1 MQVNNFLP
9 ISPSPSLPISPS
21 LPLPLSPS
29 LPLPISNALQV
40 MSSQKELE
48 IKMQFLEEATEHIN
62 TLENVIVEAKNNRKI
77 DLQKINAALR
87 AAHSM
92 KGGAAI
98 MGFQPLSNLSHLLED
113 SFKVLK
119 TGKNPLEVNSSLQSL
134 LLSAIDWLRQI
145 VESISVGRDV
155 DEQWITTFCYPVF
168 EELREILGEPMPED
182 ASDILSTEDNPQKI
196 ISLLFKTEVE
206 GYLQRLES
214 LLKQKESSV
223 LREEMVIMSSQ
234 LGGLGEMLQIPA
246 FIQLC
251 ESIIQ
256 RLSTAVS
263 DGEVEE
269 IAELGLQSWRN
280 TQTLLLA
287 NQLDNLPRTIDKNKN
302 ENCQKLVIDPE
313 FNLVNNFA
321 PNVEEIIQKTAEF
334 TPANKSNREL
344 TVRVPKLELENIN
357 DLFGELTVGR
367 NTVRL
372 QLERISKLIRN
383 LSLRLKT
390 LERENHELRLSYE
403 KFSLQLSTLK
413 PKYYQVEKNSQW
425 HATENIA
432 ASNQKFDL
440 LELERYNQLH
450 TLSQTVMEN
459 IVKIQ
464 EITGDITLN
473 LEDTEQV
480 NHLLNRTS
488 RKLQNS
494 LTKVR
499 MRPLSEI
506 LERLPRALL
515 SLNAEYDKNVRLEI
529 EGADTLMER
538 GILEALNEP
547 LMHIV
552 RNAFA
557 HGIEDNQTRIAVGKP
572 VEGLIKIKTF
582 HQGSRTIITISDDG
596 NGISIERIR
605 ARAQKMG
612 LDAQMLASASDDDLL
627 SLIFEP
633 GFSTSEQVTTL
644 SGRGVGMDVVRNNL
658 ELINGEIA
666 VDSISGKGTT
676 FSLSVPFTLSVA
688 RIVLVETNG
697 IALAFPSDAIQEI
710 CLLENQQ
717 ILPGQNGN
725 LINWQD
731 SLVELTDI
739 GKYLH
744 LNNVISTS
752 SVQEIPPRIED
763 KIVLIISTGNKSIAI
778 KADRCWDEQEV
789 AIRRVEG
796 RIPLPEGFNNCIILD
811 NGRIVPLVSPVQI
824 LNLIAKKDTLNLN
837 STTLSSTS
845 FLSPRNR
852 KNCILIVDDSV
863 NVRRFLALN
872 LERAGYFVEQAKDGQ
887 DALFQLQSGLQVET
901 IICDIEMPR
910 LDGYN
915 FLIRLKSHENLRD
928 IPVIMLSSRTTEK
941 YRQLAMQLGAAVY
954 LTKPYNE
961 HELLQTLKQ
970 VVNKDNTN

>member
-1 MQVNNFLP
+1 
-9 ISPSPSLPISPS
+9 
-21 LPLPLSPS
+21 
-29 LPLPISNALQV
+29 

-48 IKMQFLEEATEHIN
+48 IKMQFLEEASEHIN

-77 DLQKINAALR
+77 DLQQINAALR
-87 AAHSM
+87 AAHSI
-92 KGGAAI
+92 KGGAGI
-98 MGFQPLSNLSHLLED
+98 MGFHALSDLSHLLED

-119 TGKNPLEVNSSLQSL
+119 TRKNTLEIDSSLQSL

-145 VESISVGRDV
+145 VESISVGHDV
-155 DEQWITTFCYPVF
+155 DEQWISTFCYPVF
-168 EELREILGEPMPED
+168 EELRELLGEPTPED
-182 ASDILSTEDNPQKI
+182 AMTILQAEDNPQEI

-223 LREEMVIMSSQ
+223 LREEMVMMSSQ

-251 ESIIQ
+251 ESIVKG
-256 RLSTAVS
+256 LSTAVS
-263 DGEVEE
+263 DTDVEE
-269 IAELGLQSWRN
+269 IANLGLQSWRN
-280 TQTLLLA
+280 TQALLLA
-287 NQLDNLPRTIDKNKN
+287 GRVDNLPTTIDNKQIAN
-302 ENCQKLVIDPE
+302 NQQIGISSELNS
-313 FNLVNNFA
+313 VNDFA
-321 PNVEEIIQKTAEF
+321 PNVEEIIEKTPEF
-334 TPANKSNREL
+334 SPVVKRENQEP
-344 TVRVPKLELENIN
+344 TVRVPSKKLEQIN
-357 DLFGELTVGR
+357 DLFGELTIGR
-367 NTVRL
+367 NTLRL

-383 LSLRLKT
+383 LSIRLKT

-403 KFSLQLSTLK
+403 KFALQLSTLK
-413 PKYYQVEKNSQW
+413 PKYYQVEKNWQW
-425 HATENIA
+425 HPTENI
-432 ASNQKFDL
+432 SENISDTNHKFDA
-440 LELERYNQLH
+440 LELEHYNELH
-450 TLSQTVMEN
+450 TLSQTVVEN

-506 LERLPRALL
+506 LERLPRALHN
-515 SLNAEYDKNVRLEI
+515 LNTEYGKNVNLQI
-529 EGADTLMER
+529 EGANTLMER

-547 LMHIV
+547 LMHLV
-552 RNAFA
+552 RNAFD
-557 HGIEDNQTRIAVGKP
+557 HGIEDNQTRIAAGKS
-572 VEGLIKIKTF
+572 EQGLIKIKTV
-582 HQGSRTIITISDDG
+582 HQSKRTIITISDDG
-596 NGISIERIR
+596 NGIAIEKIR
-605 ARAQKMG
+605 NRAEKMG
-612 LDAQMLASASDDDLL
+612 LDAQMLATATDDDLL

-658 ELINGEIA
+658 ELINGEIT
-666 VDSISGKGTT
+666 VDSVPGQGTT
-676 FSLSVPFTLSVA
+676 FTLSVPFTLSVA
-688 RIVLVETNG
+688 RIVLVESNG
-697 IALAFPSDAIQEI
+697 IPLAFPSEAIKEI

-717 ILPGQNGN
+717 ILPSHDGEV
-725 LINWQD
+725 INWQN
-731 SLVELTDI
+731 SLVELI
-739 GKYLH
+739 NISNYLYF
-744 LNNVISTS
+744 NNIRNTS
-752 SVQEIPPRIED
+752 SIQEIPPRIED
-763 KIVLIISTGNKSIAI
+763 KIVLIISAGNKLVAI
-778 KADRCWDEQEV
+778 QADRCWDEQEV
-789 AIRRVEG
+789 SIRRVEG
-796 RIPLPEGFNNCIILD
+796 SIPLPCGFSNCTILD
-811 NGRIVPLVSPVQI
+811 NGRIAPLVSPAQL

-837 STTLSSTS
+837 SQSLSSTA
-845 FLSPRNR
+845 FLSPKNR

-863 NVRRFLALN
+863 NVRRFLALT

-887 DALFQLQSGLQVET
+887 DALFQLQSGLQVES

-915 FLIRLKSHENLRD
+915 FLIRLKSQENLRE

-970 VVNKDNTN
+970 VVNGDNTN

>member
-1 MQVNNFLP
+1 
-9 ISPSPSLPISPS
+9 
-21 LPLPLSPS
+21 
-29 LPLPISNALQV
+29 

-48 IKMQFLEEATEHIN
+48 IKMQFLEEATEHID

-77 DLQKINAALR
+77 DLQRINAALR

-98 MGFQPLSNLSHLLED
+98 MGFHALSDLSHLLED

-119 TGKNPLEVNSSLQSL
+119 TGKKPLEVDSSLQSL

-145 VESISVGRDV
+145 VESISVGHDV
-155 DEQWITTFCYPVF
+155 NEQWITTFCYPVF
-168 EELREILGEPMPED
+168 EELRQILGEPAPED
-182 ASDILSTEDNPQKI
+182 AMSILATEENPQEI

-214 LLKQKESSV
+214 LLKQKESAV
-223 LREEMVIMSSQ
+223 LREEMVMMSSQ

-251 ESIIQ
+251 ESIVQ

-263 DGEVEE
+263 DAEVEE

-280 TQTLLLA
+280 TQALLLA
-287 NQLDNLPRTIDKNKN
+287 NQVDNLPTTIDKKKN
-302 ENCQKLVIDPE
+302 ADCQKLVIDPE
-313 FNLVNNFA
+313 LNLINHFA
-321 PNVEEIIQKTAEF
+321 PNVEEIIQTTPEF
-334 TPANKSNREL
+334 TPGSKRENREPY
-344 TVRVPKLELENIN
+344 VRVPSKQLEQIN
-357 DLFGELTVGR
+357 DLFGELTIGR

-383 LSLRLKT
+383 LSIRLKT

-403 KFSLQLSTLK
+403 KFSLQLSTIK
-413 PKYYQVEKNSQW
+413 PKYYQVQKNSEW
-425 HATENIA
+425 HATENISS
-432 ASNQKFDL
+432 SNNKFDA
-440 LELERYNQLH
+440 LELERYSELH
-450 TLSQTVMEN
+450 TLSQTVIEN

-464 EITGDITLN
+464 EITSDITLN

-506 LERLPRALL
+506 LERLPRALHN
-515 SLNAEYDKNVRLEI
+515 LNTEYDKNVRLEI
-529 EGADTLMER
+529 EGANTLMER

-547 LMHIV
+547 LMHLV

-557 HGIEDNQTRIAVGKP
+557 HGIEDNQTRIVAGKS
-572 VEGLIKIKTF
+572 EQGLIKIKTV
-582 HQGSRTIITISDDG
+582 HKGSRTIITISDDG
-596 NGISIERIR
+596 NGIAVEKIR
-605 ARAQKMG
+605 TRAEKMG
-612 LDAQMLASASDDDLL
+612 LDAQMLATASDDDLL

-633 GFSTSEQVTTL
+633 GFSTSEQVSTL

-658 ELINGEIA
+658 ELINGEVA

-676 FSLSVPFTLSVA
+676 FTLSVPFTLSVA
-688 RIVLVETNG
+688 RIVLAESNG
-697 IALAFPSDAIQEI
+697 IPLAFPSDAIQEI

-717 ILPGQNGN
+717 ILPGQNGK
-725 LINWQD
+725 LINWQG
-731 SLVELTDI
+731 SLIELINI
-739 GKYLH
+739 GNYLH
-744 LNNVISTS
+744 SNNIRSTS
-752 SVQEIPPRIED
+752 TVQEIPPRIED

-778 KADRCWDEQEV
+778 QADRCWDEQEV

-796 RIPLPEGFNNCIILD
+796 KIPLPEGFNNCTVLD
-811 NGRIVPLVSPVQI
+811 NGRIVPLVSPVQL
-824 LNLIAKKDTLNLN
+824 LNLIAKKDTLN
-837 STTLSSTS
+837 SSFPTLSSTS
-845 FLSPRNR
+845 FLSPKSR
-852 KNCILIVDDSV
+852 KNSILIVDDSV

-887 DALFQLQSGLQVET
+887 DALFQLQSGLQVES

-915 FLIRLKSHENLRD
+915 FLIRLKSQESLQH

-970 VVNKDNTN
+970 VVSGDNTN

>member
-1 MQVNNFLP
+1 MP
-9 ISPSPSLPISPS
+9 H
-21 LPLPLSPS
+21 
-29 LPLPISNALQV
+29 ALQV

-77 DLQKINAALR
+77 DLQRINAALR

-98 MGFQPLSNLSHLLED
+98 MGFHPLSDLSHLLED

-119 TGKNPLEVNSSLQSL
+119 TGKKPLEVDSSLQSL

-145 VESISVGRDV
+145 VESISVGHDV

-168 EELREILGEPMPED
+168 EELREILGEPTPED
-182 ASDILSTEDNPQKI
+182 AMSILATEDNPQEI

-214 LLKQKESSV
+214 LLKQKESSI
-223 LREEMVIMSSQ
+223 LREEMVMMSSQ

-246 FIQLC
+246 FVQLC
-251 ESIIQ
+251 ESIIH

-263 DGEVEE
+263 DAEVAE

-287 NQLDNLPRTIDKNKN
+287 NQVDNLPTTIDNKN
-302 ENCQKLVIDPE
+302 EDCQKLVIDPE
-313 FNLVNNFA
+313 LNSVSNFA
-321 PNVEEIIQKTAEF
+321 PNVEEIIQTTPEF
-334 TPANKSNREL
+334 TPANKRENQEP
-344 TVRVPKLELENIN
+344 TVRVPKLQLEQIN
-357 DLFGELTVGR
+357 DLFGELTIGR

-372 QLERISKLIRN
+372 QLERIGKLIRN
-383 LSLRLKT
+383 LSIRLKT
-390 LERENHELRLSYE
+390 LERENYELRLSYE
-403 KFSLQLSTLK
+403 KFSLQLSTIK
-413 PKYYQVEKNSQW
+413 PKYYQAQKNWQW
-425 HATENIA
+425 HPTENISG
-432 ASNQKFDL
+432 SNNKFDS
-440 LELERYNQLH
+440 LELERYSELH

-480 NHLLNRTS
+480 NLLLNRTS

-506 LERLPRALL
+506 LERLPRALHN
-515 SLNAEYDKNVRLEI
+515 LNAEYGKNVRLEI

-547 LMHIV
+547 LMHLV

-557 HGIEDNQTRIAVGKP
+557 HGIEDSQTRIAADKP
-572 VEGLIKIKTF
+572 LQGLIKIKTV
-582 HQGSRTIITISDDG
+582 HKGDRTIITISDDG
-596 NGISIERIR
+596 SGISVEKIR
-605 ARAQKMG
+605 SRAEKMG
-612 LDAQMLASASDDDLL
+612 LDAQMLTNASDDDLL

-658 ELINGEIA
+658 QLINGEIA
-666 VDSISGKGTT
+666 VNSISGKGTT
-676 FSLSVPFTLSVA
+676 FTLSVPFTLSVA
-688 RIVLVETNG
+688 RIVLVESNG
-697 IALAFPSDAIQEI
+697 IPLAFPTDAIQEI

-717 ILPGQNGN
+717 ILPGQNGEI
-725 LINWQD
+725 INWQG
-731 SLVELTDI
+731 SLIELI
-739 GKYLH
+739 NISNYLH
-744 LNNVISTS
+744 FNNIHSTS

-763 KIVLIISTGNKSIAI
+763 KIVLIIGTGNKIIAI
-778 KADRCWDEQEV
+778 QADRCWDEQEV

-796 RIPLPEGFNNCIILD
+796 KIPLPEGFNNCTVLD
-811 NGRIVPLVSPVQI
+811 NGRIVPLVSPVQL
-824 LNLIAKKDTLNLN
+824 LNLIAKKDTLN
-837 STTLSSTS
+837 SDSQPLSSTS
-845 FLSPRNR
+845 FLSPKNR
-852 KNCILIVDDSV
+852 KNSILIVDDSV
-863 NVRRFLALN
+863 NVRRFLALS

-887 DALFQLQSGLQVET
+887 DALFQLQSGLQVES

-915 FLIRLKSHENLRD
+915 FLIRLKSHDNLQQ

-941 YRQLAMQLGAAVY
+941 YRQLAKQLGAAVY

-970 VVNKDNTN
+970 VVSGDNIN

>member
-1 MQVNNFLP
+1 
-9 ISPSPSLPISPS
+9 
-21 LPLPLSPS
+21 
-29 LPLPISNALQV
+29 

-48 IKMQFLEEATEHIN
+48 IKMQFLEEASDHIK

-87 AAHSM
+87 AAHSI
-92 KGGAAI
+92 KGGAGI
-98 MGFQPLSNLSHLLED
+98 MGFHALSDLSHLLED

-119 TGKNPLEVNSSLQSL
+119 TRKNSLEIDSSLQSL

-145 VESISVGRDV
+145 VESISVGHDV
-155 DEQWITTFCYPVF
+155 DEQWISTFCYPVF
-168 EELREILGEPMPED
+168 EELREILGEPTPED
-182 ASDILSTEDNPQKI
+182 AKTILQAEDNPQEI

-214 LLKQKESSV
+214 LLKQNQSSV
-223 LREEMVIMSSQ
+223 LREEMVMMSSQ

-251 ESIIQ
+251 ESIIES
-256 RLSTAVS
+256 LSTAVS
-263 DGEVEE
+263 DADVEK
-269 IAELGLQSWRN
+269 IANLGLQSWRN
-280 TQTLLLA
+280 TQALLLA
-287 NQLDNLPRTIDKNKN
+287 GQLDNLPTTINKQIGISSELN
-302 ENCQKLVIDPE
+302 S
-313 FNLVNNFA
+313 VNDFA
-321 PNVEEIIQKTAEF
+321 PNVETIIEKTPEF
-334 TPANKSNREL
+334 TPITKKEIQEP
-344 TVRVPKLELENIN
+344 TVRVPSKKLEQIN
-357 DLFGELTVGR
+357 DLFGELTIGR
-367 NTVRL
+367 NTLRL

-383 LSLRLKT
+383 LAIRLKT

-403 KFSLQLSTLK
+403 KFALQLSTLK
-413 PKYYQVEKNSQW
+413 PKYYELEKTEKNWQW
-425 HATENIA
+425 HPTENI
-432 ASNQKFDL
+432 SDNHKFDV
-440 LELERYNQLH
+440 LELERYNELH
-450 TLSQTVMEN
+450 TLSQTVVEN

-506 LERLPRALL
+506 LERLPIALNN
-515 SLNAEYDKNVRLEI
+515 LNAEYGKQVNLQI
-529 EGADTLMER
+529 EGANTLMER

-547 LMHIV
+547 LMHLL
-552 RNAFA
+552 RNAFD
-557 HGIEDNQTRIAVGKP
+557 HGIEDTQTRIAAEKS
-572 VEGLIKIKTF
+572 EQGLIKIKTV
-582 HQGSRTIITISDDG
+582 HQSNRTIITISDDG
-596 NGISIERIR
+596 SGIDIEKIR
-605 ARAQKMG
+605 TRAEKMG
-612 LDAQMLASASDDDLL
+612 LDTQMLATATDDDLL

-658 ELINGEIA
+658 NLINGEIK
-666 VDSISGKGTT
+666 VDSVPGKGTT
-676 FSLSVPFTLSVA
+676 FTLSVPFTLTVA
-688 RIVLVETNG
+688 RIVLVESNG
-697 IALAFPSDAIQEI
+697 IPLAFPSEAIKEI

-717 ILPGQNGN
+717 ILPTQNGEV
-725 LINWQD
+725 INWQD
-731 SLVELTDI
+731 SLVELI
-739 GKYLH
+739 NISNYLYF
-744 LNNVISTS
+744 NNIRNTS
-752 SVQEIPPRIED
+752 SIQEIPPRIED
-763 KIVLIISTGNKSIAI
+763 KIVLIISAGNKLVAI
-778 KADRCWDEQEV
+778 QADRCWDEQEV

-796 RIPLPEGFNNCIILD
+796 SIPLPEGFNNCTILD
-811 NGRIVPLVSPVQI
+811 NGRIVPLVSPAQL
-824 LNLIAKKDTLNLN
+824 LNLIAKNNPKKLA
-837 STTLSSTS
+837 SQPLSSTT
-845 FLSPRNR
+845 FLSPKNR
-852 KNCILIVDDSV
+852 KNCVLVVDDSV
-863 NVRRFLALN
+863 NVRRFLALT

-887 DALFQLQSGLQVET
+887 DALLQLQSGLQVES

-915 FLIRLKSHENLRD
+915 FLIRLKSQEKLQH
-928 IPVIMLSSRTTEK
+928 IPVIMLSSRTTDK
-941 YRQLAMQLGAAVY
+941 YRQLAIQLGAAVY

>member
-1 MQVNNFLP
+1 
-9 ISPSPSLPISPS
+9 
-21 LPLPLSPS
+21 
-29 LPLPISNALQV
+29 

-48 IKMQFLEEATEHIN
+48 IKMQFLEEASDHIK

-87 AAHSM
+87 AAHSI
-92 KGGAAI
+92 KGGAGI
-98 MGFQPLSNLSHLLED
+98 MGFHALSDLSHLLED

-119 TGKNPLEVNSSLQSL
+119 TRKNSLEIDSSLQSL

-145 VESISVGRDV
+145 VESISVGHDV
-155 DEQWITTFCYPVF
+155 DEQWISTFCYPVF
-168 EELREILGEPMPED
+168 EELREILGEPTPED
-182 ASDILSTEDNPQKI
+182 AKTILQAEDNPQEI

-214 LLKQKESSV
+214 LLKQNQSSV
-223 LREEMVIMSSQ
+223 LREEMVMMSSQ

-251 ESIIQ
+251 ESIIES
-256 RLSTAVS
+256 LSTAVS
-263 DGEVEE
+263 DADVEK
-269 IAELGLQSWRN
+269 IANLGLQSWRN
-280 TQTLLLA
+280 TQALLLA
-287 NQLDNLPRTIDKNKN
+287 GQVDNLPTTINKQIGISSELN
-302 ENCQKLVIDPE
+302 S
-313 FNLVNNFA
+313 VNDFA
-321 PNVEEIIQKTAEF
+321 PNVETIIEKTPEFSPVSKKEIQE
-334 TPANKSNREL
+334 P
-344 TVRVPKLELENIN
+344 TVRVPSKKLEQIN
-357 DLFGELTVGR
+357 DLFGELTIGR
-367 NTVRL
+367 NTLRL

-383 LSLRLKT
+383 LAIRLKT

-403 KFSLQLSTLK
+403 KFALQLSTLK
-413 PKYYQVEKNSQW
+413 PKYYELEKTEKNWQW
-425 HATENIA
+425 HPTENI
-432 ASNQKFDL
+432 SDNHKFDV
-440 LELERYNQLH
+440 LELERYNELH
-450 TLSQTVMEN
+450 TLSQTVVEN

-506 LERLPRALL
+506 LERLPRALNN
-515 SLNAEYDKNVRLEI
+515 LNAEYGKQVNLQI
-529 EGADTLMER
+529 EGANTLMER

-547 LMHIV
+547 LMHLL
-552 RNAFA
+552 RNAFD
-557 HGIEDNQTRIAVGKP
+557 HGIEDTQTRIAAEKS
-572 VEGLIKIKTF
+572 EQGLIKIKTV
-582 HQGSRTIITISDDG
+582 HQSNRTIITISDDG
-596 NGISIERIR
+596 NGIDIEKIR
-605 ARAQKMG
+605 TRAEKMG
-612 LDAQMLASASDDDLL
+612 LDTQMLATATDDDLL

-658 ELINGEIA
+658 NLINGEIK
-666 VDSISGKGTT
+666 VDSVPGKGTT
-676 FSLSVPFTLSVA
+676 FTLSVPFTLTVA
-688 RIVLVETNG
+688 RIVLVESNG
-697 IALAFPSDAIQEI
+697 IPLAFPSEAIKEI

-717 ILPGQNGN
+717 ILPTQNGEV
-725 LINWQD
+725 INWQD
-731 SLVELTDI
+731 SLIELI
-739 GKYLH
+739 NISNYLYF
-744 LNNVISTS
+744 NNIRNTS
-752 SVQEIPPRIED
+752 SIQEIPPRIED
-763 KIVLIISTGNKSIAI
+763 KIVLIISAGNKLVAI
-778 KADRCWDEQEV
+778 QADRCWDEQEV

-796 RIPLPEGFNNCIILD
+796 SIPLPEGFNNCTILD
-811 NGRIVPLVSPVQI
+811 NGRIVPLVSPAQL
-824 LNLIAKKDTLNLN
+824 LNLIAKNNPKKLA
-837 STTLSSTS
+837 SQPLSSTT
-845 FLSPRNR
+845 FLSPKNR
-852 KNCILIVDDSV
+852 KNCVLVVDDSV
-863 NVRRFLALN
+863 NVRRFLALT

-887 DALFQLQSGLQVET
+887 DALLQLQSGLQVES

-915 FLIRLKSHENLRD
+915 FLIRLKSQEKLQH
-928 IPVIMLSSRTTEK
+928 IPVIMLSSRTTDK
-941 YRQLAMQLGAAVY
+941 YRQLAIQLGAAVY

>member
-1 MQVNNFLP
+1 
-9 ISPSPSLPISPS
+9 
-21 LPLPLSPS
+21 
-29 LPLPISNALQV
+29 

-48 IKMQFLEEATEHIN
+48 IKMQFLEEATEHIT

-77 DLQKINAALR
+77 DLQKINGALR

-98 MGFQPLSNLSHLLED
+98 MGFHALSDLSHLLED

-119 TGKNPLEVNSSLQSL
+119 TGKKPLEVDSSLQGL

-145 VESISVGRDV
+145 VESISIGHDV

-168 EELREILGEPMPED
+168 EELRAILGEPALED
-182 ASDILSTEDNPQKI
+182 AMSILATEENPQEI

-223 LREEMVIMSSQ
+223 LREEIIMMSSQ

-246 FIQLC
+246 FVQLC

-263 DGEVEE
+263 DAEVEE

-287 NQLDNLPRTIDKNKN
+287 NQLDNLPTTIDKKKN
-302 ENCQKLVIDPE
+302 QDCQKLVIDPE
-313 FNLVNNFA
+313 LNLINNFA
-321 PNVEEIIQKTAEF
+321 PNVEEIIEKLPEF
-334 TPANKSNREL
+334 TPVSRIENQEP
-344 TVRVPKLELENIN
+344 TVRVPSKQLEQIN
-357 DLFGELTVGR
+357 DLFGELTIGR

-383 LSLRLKT
+383 LSIRLKT

-403 KFSLQLSTLK
+403 KFSLQLSTIK
-413 PKYYQVEKNSQW
+413 PKYYQVQKNWEW
-425 HATENIA
+425 HPTENISS
-432 ASNQKFDL
+432 SNNKFDA
-440 LELERYNQLH
+440 LELERYSELH

-506 LERLPRALL
+506 LERLPRALHN
-515 SLNAEYDKNVRLEI
+515 LNAEYGKNVRLEI
-529 EGADTLMER
+529 EGADSLMER

-547 LMHIV
+547 LMHLV

-557 HGIEDNQTRIAVGKP
+557 HGIEDNQTRIAAGKP
-572 VEGLIKIKTF
+572 QQGLIKIKTV
-582 HQGSRTIITISDDG
+582 HKGDRTIITISDDG
-596 NGISIERIR
+596 NGIPVEKIR
-605 ARAQKMG
+605 TRAEEMG
-612 LDAQMLASASDDDLL
+612 LDAQMLATASDDDLL
-627 SLIFEP
+627 TLIFEP

-644 SGRGVGMDVVRNNL
+644 SGRGVGMDVVRNNI

-666 VDSISGKGTT
+666 VDSIPGKGTT
-676 FSLSVPFTLSVA
+676 FTLSVPFTLSVA
-688 RIVLVETNG
+688 RIVLVESNG
-697 IALAFPSDAIQEI
+697 IPLAFPTDAIQEI

-717 ILPGQNGN
+717 ILPGQNGE
-725 LINWQD
+725 LINWQG
-731 SLVELTDI
+731 SLIELI
-739 GKYLH
+739 NISNYLH
-744 LNNVISTS
+744 LNNIRSIS
-752 SVQEIPPRIED
+752 SVQEVPPRIED

-778 KADRCWDEQEV
+778 QADRCWDEQEV

-796 RIPLPEGFNNCIILD
+796 KIPLPEGFNNCTVLD
-811 NGRIVPLVSPVQI
+811 NGRIVPLVSPAQL
-824 LNLIAKKDTLNLN
+824 LNLIAKQDTLN
-837 STTLSSTS
+837 TIPQPLSSTS
-845 FLSPRNR
+845 FLSPKSR

-863 NVRRFLALN
+863 NVRRFLALT
-872 LERAGYFVEQAKDGQ
+872 LERAEYFVEQAKDGQ
-887 DALFQLQSGLQVET
+887 DALFKLQSGLQVES

-915 FLIRLKSHENLRD
+915 FLIRLKSQENLQD

-941 YRQLAMQLGAAVY
+941 YRQLAIQLGAAVY

-970 VVNKDNTN
+970 VVNGDNAN

>member
-1 MQVNNFLP
+1 MPNAQ
-9 ISPSPSLPISPS
+9 SPKP
-21 LPLPLSPS
+21 
-29 LPLPISNALQV
+29 NALQV

-62 TLENVIVEAKNNRKI
+62 TLENVIAEAKNNRKI
-77 DLQKINAALR
+77 DLKRINAALR

-98 MGFQPLSNLSHLLED
+98 MGFHPLSDLSHLLED

-119 TGKNPLEVNSSLQSL
+119 TGKKPLEVDSSLQNL

-145 VESISVGRDV
+145 VESISVGHDV

-168 EELREILGEPMPED
+168 EELREILGEPTPED
-182 ASDILSTEDNPQKI
+182 AMTILSTDDNPQEI

-206 GYLQRLES
+206 SYLQRLES
-214 LLKQKESSV
+214 LLKQQDSSV
-223 LREEMVIMSSQ
+223 LREEMVMMSSQ

-263 DGEVEE
+263 DAEVEE
-269 IAELGLQSWRN
+269 IAQLALQSWRN

-287 NQLDNLPRTIDKNKN
+287 NQVDNLPTTIEKKTNPD
-302 ENCQKLVIDPE
+302 CQKLVIDP
-313 FNLVNNFA
+313 NLNPVNNFA
-321 PNVEEIIQKTAEF
+321 PNVEEIIQATPEF
-334 TPANKSNREL
+334 TPASRIVREPY
-344 TVRVPKLELENIN
+344 VRVSSKQLEQIN
-357 DLFGELTVGR
+357 DLFGELTIGR

-383 LSLRLKT
+383 LSIRLKT

-413 PKYYQVEKNSQW
+413 PKYYQVQNNSQW
-425 HATENIA
+425 HAIEHNLEHNLEH
-432 ASNQKFDL
+432 NQKFDA
-440 LELERYNQLH
+440 LELERYSQLD
-450 TLSQTVMEN
+450 TLSKTVIEN

-515 SLNAEYDKNVRLEI
+515 SLNAEYDKSVRLEI
-529 EGADTLMER
+529 QGADTLMER

-547 LMHIV
+547 LMHLV

-557 HGIEDNQTRIAVGKP
+557 HGIEDNQTRIAAGKP
-572 VEGLIKIKTF
+572 AQGSIKIKTI
-582 HQGSRTIITISDDG
+582 HKGDRTIITISDDG
-596 NGISIERIR
+596 NGIPIEKIR
-605 ARAQKMG
+605 TRALKMG
-612 LDAQMLASASDDDLL
+612 LDSQMLATASDDDLL

-658 ELINGEIA
+658 ELINGEII

-676 FSLSVPFTLSVA
+676 FTLSVPFTLSVA
-688 RIVLVETNG
+688 RIVLVESNG
-697 IALAFPSDAIQEI
+697 IPLAFPTDAIQEI

-717 ILPGQNGN
+717 ILPGQNGE
-725 LINWQD
+725 LINWED
-731 SLVELTDI
+731 SLIELI
-739 GKYLH
+739 NIANYLH
-744 LNNVISTS
+744 FNNIRSTS

-763 KIVLIISTGNKSIAI
+763 KIILIISTGNKSIAI

-796 RIPLPEGFNNCIILD
+796 RIPLPEGFNNCTVLD
-811 NGRIVPLVSPVQI
+811 NGRIVPLVSPAQL
-824 LNLIAKKDTLNLN
+824 LNLIAKQDTLNF
-837 STTLSSTS
+837 SPPALSSTS
-845 FLSPRNR
+845 FLSPKNR
-852 KNCILIVDDSV
+852 KNCILIVDDSE
-863 NVRRFLALN
+863 NVRRFLALA
-872 LERAGYFVEQAKDGQ
+872 LEKAGYFVEQAKDGQ
-887 DALFQLQSGLQVET
+887 DALFQLQSGLQVES

-915 FLIRLKSHENLRD
+915 FLIRLKSHENLQK

-941 YRQLAMQLGAAVY
+941 HRQLAMQLGAAVY

-970 VVNKDNTN
+970 VVNEDNTN

>member
-1 MQVNNFLP
+1 MPNP
-9 ISPSPSLPISPS
+9 PH
-21 LPLPLSPS
+21 
-29 LPLPISNALQV
+29 A

-62 TLENVIVEAKNNRKI
+62 TLENVIVEAKSNRKI

-87 AAHSM
+87 AAHSI
-92 KGGAAI
+92 KGGAGI
-98 MGFQPLSNLSHLLED
+98 MGFHALSDLSHLLED

-119 TGKNPLEVNSSLQSL
+119 TRKNSLEIDSSLQSL

-145 VESISVGRDV
+145 VESISVGHDV
-155 DEQWITTFCYPVF
+155 DEQWISTFCYPVF
-168 EELREILGEPMPED
+168 EELREILGEPNPED
-182 ASDILSTEDNPQKI
+182 AMTILQAEDNPQEI

-206 GYLQRLES
+206 GYLKRLES

-223 LREEMVIMSSQ
+223 LREEMVMMSSQ

-251 ESIIQ
+251 ESIIEN
-256 RLSTAVS
+256 LSTAVS
-263 DGEVEE
+263 DTDVEE
-269 IAELGLQSWRN
+269 IANLGLQSWRN
-280 TQTLLLA
+280 TQALLLA
-287 NQLDNLPRTIDKNKN
+287 GKVDNLPTNINNKQIK
-302 ENCQKLVIDPE
+302 ENQQIGLSSELTCLND
-313 FNLVNNFA
+313 FA
-321 PNVEEIIQKTAEF
+321 PNVEEIIEKTPEF
-334 TPANKSNREL
+334 TPVLKRENQEP
-344 TVRVPKLELENIN
+344 TVRVPSKKLEQIN
-357 DLFGELTVGR
+357 DLFGELTIGR
-367 NTVRL
+367 NTLRL

-383 LSLRLKT
+383 LGIRLKT

-403 KFSLQLSTLK
+403 KFALQLSTLK
-413 PKYYQVEKNSQW
+413 PKYYQVEKDWEW
-425 HATENIA
+425 HPTENI
-432 ASNQKFDL
+432 SDNNHKFDA
-440 LELERYNQLH
+440 LELERYNELH
-450 TLSQTVMEN
+450 TLSQTVVEN

-506 LERLPRALL
+506 LERLPRALHN
-515 SLNAEYDKNVRLEI
+515 LNAEYGKKVNLEI
-529 EGADTLMER
+529 EGANTLMER

-547 LMHIV
+547 LMHLV
-552 RNAFA
+552 RNAFD
-557 HGIEDNQTRIAVGKP
+557 HGIEDTQTRIAAGKS
-572 VEGLIKIKTF
+572 EQGLIKIKTV
-582 HQGSRTIITISDDG
+582 HQSNRTVITISDDG
-596 NGISIERIR
+596 SGIAIEKIR
-605 ARAQKMG
+605 TRAEKMG
-612 LDAQMLASASDDDLL
+612 LDTQMLATATDDDLY

-658 ELINGEIA
+658 NLINGEIA
-666 VDSISGKGTT
+666 VDSVPGKGTT
-676 FSLSVPFTLSVA
+676 FTLSVPFTLSVA
-688 RIVLVETNG
+688 RIVLVESNG
-697 IALAFPSDAIQEI
+697 IPLAFPSEAIQEI

-717 ILPGQNGN
+717 ILPTQNGEV
-725 LINWQD
+725 INWQD
-731 SLVELTDI
+731 SLVELIDI
-739 GKYLH
+739 SNYLYF
-744 LNNVISTS
+744 NNLRNISS
-752 SVQEIPPRIED
+752 IQEIPPRIEG
-763 KIVLIISTGNKSIAI
+763 KIVLIISTGNKLVAI

-789 AIRRVEG
+789 GIRRVEG
-796 RIPLPEGFNNCIILD
+796 SIPLPECFNNCTILD
-811 NGRIVPLVSPVQI
+811 NGRIVPLVSPAQL
-824 LNLIAKKDTLNLN
+824 LNLIAKKDTVNPA
-837 STTLSSTS
+837 SQGLSSTA
-845 FLSPRNR
+845 FLSPKNR
-852 KNCILIVDDSV
+852 KNSILIVDDSV
-863 NVRRFLALN
+863 NVRRFLALT

-887 DALFQLQSGLQVET
+887 DALFQLQSGLQVES

-915 FLIRLKSHENLRD
+915 FLIRLKSQDKLQD
-928 IPVIMLSSRTTEK
+928 IPVIMLSSRTTDK

-970 VVNKDNTN
+970 VVSRDNTN

>member
-1 MQVNNFLP
+1 
-9 ISPSPSLPISPS
+9 
-21 LPLPLSPS
+21 
-29 LPLPISNALQV
+29 

-62 TLENVIVEAKNNRKI
+62 TLENVIAEAKNNRKI
-77 DLQKINAALR
+77 DLKRINAALR

-98 MGFQPLSNLSHLLED
+98 MGFHPLSDLSHLLED

-119 TGKNPLEVNSSLQSL
+119 TGKKPLEVDSSLQNL

-145 VESISVGRDV
+145 VESISVGHDV

-168 EELREILGEPMPED
+168 EELREILGEPTPED
-182 ASDILSTEDNPQKI
+182 AMTILSTDDNPQEI

-206 GYLQRLES
+206 SYLQRLES
-214 LLKQKESSV
+214 LLKQQDSSV
-223 LREEMVIMSSQ
+223 LREEMVMMSSQ

-263 DGEVEE
+263 DAEVEE
-269 IAELGLQSWRN
+269 IAQLALQSWRN

-287 NQLDNLPRTIDKNKN
+287 NQVDNLPTTIDKKTNAD
-302 ENCQKLVIDPE
+302 CQKLVIDP
-313 FNLVNNFA
+313 NLNPVNNFA
-321 PNVEEIIQKTAEF
+321 PNVEEIIQATPEF
-334 TPANKSNREL
+334 TPASRIDREPY
-344 TVRVPKLELENIN
+344 VRVSSKQLEQIN
-357 DLFGELTVGR
+357 DLFGELTIGR

-383 LSLRLKT
+383 LSIRLKT

-413 PKYYQVEKNSQW
+413 PKYYQVQKKSQW
-425 HATENIA
+425 HAIEHNLEYNLEH
-432 ASNQKFDL
+432 NQKFDA
-440 LELERYNQLH
+440 LELERYSQLD
-450 TLSQTVMEN
+450 TLSKTVIEN

-515 SLNAEYDKNVRLEI
+515 SLNAEYDKSVRLEI
-529 EGADTLMER
+529 QGADTLMER

-547 LMHIV
+547 LMHLV

-557 HGIEDNQTRIAVGKP
+557 HGIEDNQTRIAAGKP
-572 VEGLIKIKTF
+572 AQGSIKIKTI
-582 HQGSRTIITISDDG
+582 HKGDRTIITISDDG
-596 NGISIERIR
+596 GGIPIEKIR
-605 ARAQKMG
+605 TRALKMG
-612 LDAQMLASASDDDLL
+612 LDSQMLATASDDDLL

-658 ELINGEIA
+658 ELINGEII

-676 FSLSVPFTLSVA
+676 FTLSVPFTLSVA
-688 RIVLVETNG
+688 RIVLVESNG
-697 IALAFPSDAIQEI
+697 IPLAFPTDAIQEI

-717 ILPGQNGN
+717 ILPGQNGE
-725 LINWQD
+725 LINWED
-731 SLVELTDI
+731 SLIELI
-739 GKYLH
+739 NIANYLH
-744 LNNVISTS
+744 FNNIRSTS

-763 KIVLIISTGNKSIAI
+763 KIILIISTGNKSIAI

-796 RIPLPEGFNNCIILD
+796 RIPLPEGFNNCTVLD
-811 NGRIVPLVSPVQI
+811 NGRIVPLVSPAQL
-824 LNLIAKKDTLNLN
+824 LNLIAKQDTLNF
-837 STTLSSTS
+837 SPPALSSTS
-845 FLSPRNR
+845 FLSPKNR
-852 KNCILIVDDSV
+852 KNCILIVDDSE
-863 NVRRFLALN
+863 NVRRFLALA
-872 LERAGYFVEQAKDGQ
+872 LEKAGYFVEQAKDGQ
-887 DALFQLQSGLQVET
+887 DALFQLQSGLQVES

-915 FLIRLKSHENLRD
+915 FLIRLKSHENLQK

-941 YRQLAMQLGAAVY
+941 HRQLAMQLGAAVY

-970 VVNKDNTN
+970 VVNEDNTN

>member
-1 MQVNNFLP
+1 MP
-9 ISPSPSLPISPS
+9 Y
-21 LPLPLSPS
+21 
-29 LPLPISNALQV
+29 ALQV

-48 IKMQFLEEATEHIN
+48 IKMQFLEEATEHID

-77 DLQKINAALR
+77 DLQRINAALR

-98 MGFQPLSNLSHLLED
+98 MGFHALSDLSHLLED

-119 TGKNPLEVNSSLQSL
+119 TGKKPLEVDSSLQSL

-145 VESISVGRDV
+145 VESISVGHDV
-155 DEQWITTFCYPVF
+155 NEQWITTFCYPVF
-168 EELREILGEPMPED
+168 EELRQILGEPAPED
-182 ASDILSTEDNPQKI
+182 AMSILATEDNPQEI

-223 LREEMVIMSSQ
+223 LREEMVMMSSQ

-251 ESIIQ
+251 ESIVQ

-263 DGEVEE
+263 DAEVEE

-287 NQLDNLPRTIDKNKN
+287 NQVDNLPTTIDKKKN
-302 ENCQKLVIDPE
+302 ADCQKLVIDPE
-313 FNLVNNFA
+313 LNLINNFA
-321 PNVEEIIQKTAEF
+321 PNVEQIIQTTPEF
-334 TPANKSNREL
+334 TPGSKKENREPY
-344 TVRVPKLELENIN
+344 VRVPSKQLEQIN
-357 DLFGELTVGR
+357 DLFGELTIGR

-383 LSLRLKT
+383 LSIRLKT

-403 KFSLQLSTLK
+403 KFSLQLSTIK
-413 PKYYQVEKNSQW
+413 PKYHQVEKSEQW
-425 HATENIA
+425 HATENISG
-432 ASNQKFDL
+432 SNNKFDA
-440 LELERYNQLH
+440 LELERYSELH
-450 TLSQTVMEN
+450 ILSQTVIEN

-506 LERLPRALL
+506 LERLPRALHN
-515 SLNAEYDKNVRLEI
+515 LNAEYDKNVRLEI
-529 EGADTLMER
+529 EGANTLMER

-547 LMHIV
+547 LMHLV

-557 HGIEDNQTRIAVGKP
+557 HGIEDNQTRIAAGKP
-572 VEGLIKIKTF
+572 LQGLIKIKTV
-582 HQGSRTIITISDDG
+582 HKGSRTIITISDDG
-596 NGISIERIR
+596 NGIAVEKIR
-605 ARAQKMG
+605 ARAEKMG
-612 LDAQMLASASDDDLL
+612 LDTQMLATASDDDLL

-658 ELINGEIA
+658 QLINGEIA
-666 VDSISGKGTT
+666 VDSIPGKGTT
-676 FSLSVPFTLSVA
+676 FTLSVPFTLSVA
-688 RIVLVETNG
+688 RIVLAESNG
-697 IALAFPSDAIQEI
+697 IPLAFPSDAIQEI

-717 ILPGQNGN
+717 ILPGQNGD
-725 LINWQD
+725 LINWQG
-731 SLVELTDI
+731 SLIELINI
-739 GKYLH
+739 GNYLH
-744 LNNVISTS
+744 FNNIRSTS
-752 SVQEIPPRIED
+752 TVQEIPPRIED

-778 KADRCWDEQEV
+778 QADRCWDEQEV

-796 RIPLPEGFNNCIILD
+796 KIPLPEGFNNCTVLD
-811 NGRIVPLVSPVQI
+811 NGRIVPLVSPAQL
-824 LNLIAKKDTLNLN
+824 LNLIAKKDTLN
-837 STTLSSTS
+837 SSFPTLSSTS
-845 FLSPRNR
+845 FLSPKSR
-852 KNCILIVDDSV
+852 KNSILIVDDSV

-887 DALFQLQSGLQVET
+887 DALFQLQSGLQVES

-915 FLIRLKSHENLRD
+915 FLIRLKSQETLQH

-941 YRQLAMQLGAAVY
+941 YRQLAIQLGAAVY

-970 VVNKDNTN
+970 VVNGDNAN

>member
-1 MQVNNFLP
+1 
-9 ISPSPSLPISPS
+9 
-21 LPLPLSPS
+21 
-29 LPLPISNALQV
+29 

-48 IKMQFLEEATEHIN
+48 IKMQFLEEATEHIT

-77 DLQKINAALR
+77 DLQKINGALR

-98 MGFQPLSNLSHLLED
+98 MGFHALSDLSHLLED

-119 TGKNPLEVNSSLQSL
+119 TGKKPLEVDSSLQGL

-145 VESISVGRDV
+145 VESISIGHDV

-168 EELREILGEPMPED
+168 EELRAILGEPALED
-182 ASDILSTEDNPQKI
+182 AMSILATEENPQEI

-223 LREEMVIMSSQ
+223 LREEIIMMSSQ

-246 FIQLC
+246 FVQLC

-263 DGEVEE
+263 DAEVEE

-287 NQLDNLPRTIDKNKN
+287 NQQDNLPTTIDKKKN
-302 ENCQKLVIDPE
+302 QDCQKLVIDPE
-313 FNLVNNFA
+313 LNLINNFA
-321 PNVEEIIQKTAEF
+321 PNVEEIIEKLPEF
-334 TPANKSNREL
+334 TPVSRIENQEP
-344 TVRVPKLELENIN
+344 TVRVPSKQLEQIN
-357 DLFGELTVGR
+357 DLFGELTIGR

-383 LSLRLKT
+383 LSIRLKT

-403 KFSLQLSTLK
+403 KFSLQLSTIK
-413 PKYYQVEKNSQW
+413 PKYYQVQKNWEW
-425 HATENIA
+425 HPTENISS
-432 ASNQKFDL
+432 SNNKFDA
-440 LELERYNQLH
+440 LELERYSELH

-506 LERLPRALL
+506 LERLPRALHN
-515 SLNAEYDKNVRLEI
+515 LNAEYGKNVRLEI
-529 EGADTLMER
+529 EGADSLMER

-547 LMHIV
+547 LMHLV

-557 HGIEDNQTRIAVGKP
+557 HGIEDNQTRIAAGKP
-572 VEGLIKIKTF
+572 QQGLIKIKTV
-582 HQGSRTIITISDDG
+582 HKGDRTIITISDDG
-596 NGISIERIR
+596 NGIPVEKIR
-605 ARAQKMG
+605 TRAEEMG
-612 LDAQMLASASDDDLL
+612 LDAQMLATASDDDLL
-627 SLIFEP
+627 TLIFEP

-644 SGRGVGMDVVRNNL
+644 SGRGVGMDVVRNNI

-666 VDSISGKGTT
+666 VDSIPGKGTT
-676 FSLSVPFTLSVA
+676 FTLSVPFTLSVA
-688 RIVLVETNG
+688 RIVLVESNG
-697 IALAFPSDAIQEI
+697 IPLAFPTDAIQEI

-717 ILPGQNGN
+717 ILPGQNGE
-725 LINWQD
+725 LINWQG
-731 SLVELTDI
+731 SLIELI
-739 GKYLH
+739 NISNYLH
-744 LNNVISTS
+744 FNNIRSIS

-778 KADRCWDEQEV
+778 QADRCWDEQEV

-796 RIPLPEGFNNCIILD
+796 KIPLPEGFNNCTVLD
-811 NGRIVPLVSPVQI
+811 NGRIVPLVSPAQI
-824 LNLIAKKDTLNLN
+824 LNLIAKKDTLN
-837 STTLSSTS
+837 TIPQPLSSTS
-845 FLSPRNR
+845 FLSPKSR

-863 NVRRFLALN
+863 NVRRFLALT
-872 LERAGYFVEQAKDGQ
+872 LERAEYFVEQAKDGQ
-887 DALFQLQSGLQVET
+887 DALFKLQSGLQVES

-915 FLIRLKSHENLRD
+915 FLIRLKSQENLQD

-941 YRQLAMQLGAAVY
+941 YRQLAIQLGAAVY

-970 VVNKDNTN
+970 VVNGDNAN

>member
-1 MQVNNFLP
+1 
-9 ISPSPSLPISPS
+9 
-21 LPLPLSPS
+21 
-29 LPLPISNALQV
+29 
-40 MSSQKELE
+40 MSIL
-48 IKMQFLEEATEHIN
+48 ATE
-62 TLENVIVEAKNNRKI
+62 E
-77 DLQKINAALR
+77 
-87 AAHSM
+87 
-92 KGGAAI
+92 
-98 MGFQPLSNLSHLLED
+98 
-113 SFKVLK
+113 
-119 TGKNPLEVNSSLQSL
+119 
-134 LLSAIDWLRQI
+134 
-145 VESISVGRDV
+145 
-155 DEQWITTFCYPVF
+155 
-168 EELREILGEPMPED
+168 
-182 ASDILSTEDNPQKI
+182 NPQEI

-214 LLKQKESSV
+214 LLRQKQSSV
-223 LREEMVIMSSQ
+223 LREEIIMMSSQ

-246 FIQLC
+246 FVQLC

-263 DGEVEE
+263 DAEVEE

-287 NQLDNLPRTIDKNKN
+287 NQQDNLPTTIDKKN
-302 ENCQKLVIDPE
+302 QDCQKLVIDPE
-313 FNLVNNFA
+313 LNLINNFA
-321 PNVEEIIQKTAEF
+321 PNVEEIIQTTPEF
-334 TPANKSNREL
+334 TPAKRENREPY
-344 TVRVPKLELENIN
+344 VRVPSKQLEQIN
-357 DLFGELTVGR
+357 DLFGELTIGR

-383 LSLRLKT
+383 LSIRLKT

-413 PKYYQVEKNSQW
+413 PKYYQVQKNWEW
-425 HATENIA
+425 HPTENISS
-432 ASNQKFDL
+432 SNNKFDA
-440 LELERYNQLH
+440 LELERYSELH

-506 LERLPRALL
+506 LERLPRALHN
-515 SLNAEYDKNVRLEI
+515 LNAEYGKNVRLEI
-529 EGADTLMER
+529 EGADSLMER

-547 LMHIV
+547 LMHLV

-557 HGIEDNQTRIAVGKP
+557 HGIEDNQTRIAFCKP
-572 VEGLIKIKTF
+572 EQGLIKIKTV
-582 HQGSRTIITISDDG
+582 HKGDRTIITLSDDG
-596 NGISIERIR
+596 NGIPVEKIR
-605 ARAQKMG
+605 TRAEEMG
-612 LDAQMLASASDDDLL
+612 LDAQMLATASDDDLL
-627 SLIFEP
+627 TLIFEP

-666 VDSISGKGTT
+666 VDSIPGKGTT
-676 FSLSVPFTLSVA
+676 FTLSVPFTLSVA
-688 RIVLVETNG
+688 RIVLVESNG
-697 IALAFPSDAIQEI
+697 IPLAFPTDAIQEI

-717 ILPGQNGN
+717 ILPGQNGE
-725 LINWQD
+725 LINWQG
-731 SLVELTDI
+731 SLVELI
-739 GKYLH
+739 NISNYLH
-744 LNNVISTS
+744 FNNIRSISS
-752 SVQEIPPRIED
+752 IQEVAPRIED
-763 KIVLIISTGNKSIAI
+763 KIILIISTGNKSIAI
-778 KADRCWDEQEV
+778 QADRCWDEQEV

-796 RIPLPEGFNNCIILD
+796 KIPLPEGFNNCTVLD
-811 NGRIVPLVSPVQI
+811 NGRIVPLVSPAQI
-824 LNLIAKKDTLNLN
+824 LNLVAKKDTLNLT
-837 STTLSSTS
+837 SQPLSSTS
-845 FLSPRNR
+845 FLSPKSR

-863 NVRRFLALN
+863 NVRRFLALT

-887 DALFQLQSGLQVET
+887 DALFQLQSGLQVES

-915 FLIRLKSHENLRD
+915 FLIRLKSQENLQN

-941 YRQLAMQLGAAVY
+941 YRQLAIQLGAAVY

-970 VVNKDNTN
+970 VVNGDNAN

>member
-1 MQVNNFLP
+1 
-9 ISPSPSLPISPS
+9 
-21 LPLPLSPS
+21 
-29 LPLPISNALQV
+29 

-48 IKMQFLEEATEHIN
+48 IKMQFLEEANEHIN
-62 TLENVIVEAKNNRKI
+62 TLENVIVEAKSNRII
-77 DLQKINAALR
+77 DIQKVNAALR
-87 AAHSM
+87 AAHSI
-92 KGGAAI
+92 KGGAGI
-98 MGFQPLSNLSHLLED
+98 MGFNALSDLSHLLED

-119 TGKNPLEVNSSLQSL
+119 TRKNSLEIDSSLQSL

-145 VESISVGRDV
+145 VESISVGHDV

-168 EELREILGEPMPED
+168 EELRGILGEPTPED
-182 ASDILSTEDNPQKI
+182 AMTILQAEDNPQEI

-234 LGGLGEMLQIPA
+234 LSGLGEMLQIPA

-251 ESIIQ
+251 ESIVE

-263 DGEVEE
+263 DTDVEE
-269 IAELGLQSWRN
+269 IANLGLQSWRN
-280 TQTLLLA
+280 TQALLLA
-287 NQLDNLPRTIDKNKN
+287 GQVDNLPTTID
-302 ENCQKLVIDPE
+302 
-313 FNLVNNFA
+313 NNQIADSQQIAISSELNSGNYFA
-321 PNVEEIIQKTAEF
+321 PNVEEIIEKSPEF
-334 TPANKSNREL
+334 TPVNKRENQEP
-344 TVRVPKLELENIN
+344 TVRVPSKKLEQIN
-357 DLFGELTVGR
+357 DLFGELTIGR
-367 NTVRL
+367 NTLRL

-383 LSLRLKT
+383 LAIRLKT
-390 LERENHELRLSYE
+390 LERENQELRLSYE

-413 PKYYQVEKNSQW
+413 PKYYQIEKDLQW
-425 HATENIA
+425 HPTENI
-432 ASNQKFDL
+432 SDNNHKFDT
-440 LELERYNQLH
+440 LELDRYSELH

-506 LERLPRALL
+506 LERLPRALHN
-515 SLNAEYDKNVRLEI
+515 LNAEYGKKVNLEI
-529 EGADTLMER
+529 EGANTLMER

-547 LMHIV
+547 LMHLL
-552 RNAFA
+552 RNAFD
-557 HGIEDNQTRIAVGKP
+557 HGIEDTQTRIAAGKS
-572 VEGLIKIKTF
+572 EQGLIKIKTV
-582 HQGSRTIITISDDG
+582 HQSNRTIITISDDG
-596 NGISIERIR
+596 SGIAIEKIR
-605 ARAQKMG
+605 TRAEKMG
-612 LDAQMLASASDDDLL
+612 LDAQILATASDDDLL
-627 SLIFEP
+627 TLIFEP

-658 ELINGEIA
+658 QLINGEIA
-666 VDSISGKGTT
+666 VDSIPGKGTT
-676 FSLSVPFTLSVA
+676 FTLSVPFTLSVA
-688 RIVLVETNG
+688 RIVLVESNG
-697 IALAFPSDAIQEI
+697 IPLAFPSEAIKEI

-717 ILPGQNGN
+717 ILPSQNGEV
-725 LINWQD
+725 INWQD
-731 SLVELTDI
+731 SLVELINISD
-739 GKYLH
+739 YLH
-744 LNNVISTS
+744 FNNIRNTS
-752 SVQEIPPRIED
+752 SIQEITPRIED
-763 KIVLIISTGNKSIAI
+763 KIILIISTGNKLVAI
-778 KADRCWDEQEV
+778 RADRCWDEQEV
-789 AIRRVEG
+789 AIRRVESS
-796 RIPLPEGFNNCIILD
+796 IPLPEGFNNCTILD
-811 NGRIVPLVSPVQI
+811 NGRIVPLVSPAQL
-824 LNLIAKKDTLNLN
+824 LNLIAKKDTINPA
-837 STTLSSTS
+837 SQALSSTS
-845 FLSPRNR
+845 FLSPKNR
-852 KNCILIVDDSV
+852 KNSILIVDDSV
-863 NVRRFLALN
+863 NVRRFLALT

-887 DALFQLQSGLQVET
+887 DALFQLQSGLQVES

-915 FLIRLKSHENLRD
+915 FLIRLKSQDNLQD

-970 VVNKDNTN
+970 VVNGDNTN